1 MQQKIL
7 QNENE
12 KRYGI
17 YYEYDPYSKPL
28 GEGGMGVVYKG
39 NRVNAATGSRQVV
52 AIKAIKDGLP
62 DEVYDRARRE
72 ASIQLKNDNLI
83 EMMGFIS
90 TNEQEL
96 GGRVIRRY
104 YVVSEFLNGVVL
116 TDLLKGN
123 FKDRDGI
130 EIPYAKQLYT
140 RYVSDKESTV
150 VEIIKRVLAG
160 IMALHDKGYIHRD
173 IDPSNIMV
181 TKEGNLKMI
190 DFGIAKDVSNLNTHD
205 GLHTSAGKF
214 IGKAEYAAPEL
225 VLGDVRS
232 QNFTTDVYAIGIL
245 FYQLLAG
252 KLPFDGPQYDV
263 LQKQLKKNLP
273 ISNIPYR
280 KYRLIVKKA
289 TAKNQNDRYQ
299 SCVEMRMAIDN
310 TATDGFDWGLAGKA
324 AAIIFVAGGL
334 GYSGFKYLTYEDVV
348 SDDNNNLVVVEDGF
362 QKRTREDSLKTVFAN
377 ALAQLNS
384 NDQAKVRSGWNA
396 MHHLAEDEN
405 YTEAKR
411 EIGVTMFV
419 DDKIKLSSQIS
430 LRRSH
435 LGLTPNQSQI
445 ESKKILAELQN
456 DSIMTGE
463 ALLALGISYYRSS
476 EWTKAQEALKNALPK
491 LKKSNNETQY
501 NQAVEYLNN
510 MNMH

>member
-7 QNENE
+7 QGENE
-12 KRYGI
+12 KQNGI
-17 YYEYDPYSKPL
+17 CYEYNPFSKPL

-39 NRVNAATGSRQVV
+39 FRVNLANGSRQVV
-52 AIKAIKDGLP
+52 AIKAMKDGLP
-62 DEVYDRARRE
+62 DEVYARARRE
-72 ASIQLKNDNLI
+72 ASIQLKNDNLV
-83 EMMGFIS
+83 EMMGVIS
-90 TNEQEL
+90 ANEQEL
-96 GGRVIRRY
+96 GGRAIRRY

-123 FKDRDGI
+123 FKDSDGI

-140 RYVSDKESTV
+140 RYISDKETTV

-190 DFGIAKDVSNLNTHD
+190 DFGIAKDVTNLNTHD

-245 FYQLLAG
+245 FYQLLVG
-252 KLPFDGPQYDV
+252 KLPFEGPQYDI

-273 ISNIPYR
+273 VSNIPYR
-280 KYRLIVKKA
+280 KYRSIVKKA
-289 TAKNQNDRYQ
+289 TAKKQTDRYQ
-299 SCVEMRMAIDN
+299 SCIEMRMAID
-310 TATDGFDWGLAGKA
+310 TATDGFDWKLAGKA
-324 AAIIFVAGGL
+324 AAIILAVGGM
-334 GYSGFKYLTYEDVV
+334 GYGGYHFT
-348 SDDNNNLVVVEDGF
+348 NNKPEPINLVHVDSHTPIVPKPSKD
-362 QKRTREDSLKTVFAN
+362 DSLKSVFEN

-384 NDQAKVRSGWNA
+384 NDQTKVKNGWKTMQRLAKN
-396 MHHLAEDEN
+396 EN
-405 YTEAKR
+405 FADAKR

-419 DDKIKLSSQIS
+419 DHKVKLSSLVTS
-430 LRRSH
+430 RRSL
-435 LGLTPNQSQI
+435 LGLSSNQSMT
-445 ESKKILAELQN
+445 ESKKILTEIQN
-456 DSIMTGE
+456 DSVMTGE
-463 ALLALGISYYRSS
+463 ALFALGISYYRNS
-476 EWTKAQEALKNALPK
+476 EWTKAKEALNSALPK
-491 LKKSNNETQY
+491 LKEGENEALF

-510 MNMH
+510 MH

>member
-1 MQQKIL
+1 MQKKIL
-7 QNENE
+7 QGENE
-12 KRYGI
+12 KRNGI
-17 YYEYDPYSKPL
+17 CYEYNPFSKPL

-39 NRVNAATGSRQVV
+39 FRVNLTNGSRQVV
-52 AIKAIKDGLP
+52 AIKAMKDGLP
-62 DEVYDRARRE
+62 DEVYGRARRE
-72 ASIQLKNDNLI
+72 ASIQLKNDNLV

-90 TNEQEL
+90 ANEQEL

-123 FKDRDGI
+123 FKDSDGI

-140 RYVSDKESTV
+140 RYISDKETTV

-190 DFGIAKDVSNLNTHD
+190 DFGIAKDVTNLNTHD

-245 FYQLLAG
+245 FYQLLVG
-252 KLPFDGPQYDV
+252 KLPFEGPQYDI

-273 ISNIPYR
+273 VSNIPYR
-280 KYRLIVKKA
+280 KYRSIVKKA
-289 TAKNQNDRYQ
+289 TAKKQTDRYQ
-299 SCVEMRMAIDN
+299 SCIEMRMAID
-310 TATDGFDWGLAGKA
+310 TATDGFDWKLAGKA
-324 AAIIFVAGGL
+324 AAIILAAGGM
-334 GYSGFKYLTYEDVV
+334 GYGGYHFINKPEPI
-348 SDDNNNLVVVEDGF
+348 NLVHVDSLTPIVPKPSKD
-362 QKRTREDSLKTVFAN
+362 DSLKSVFEN

-384 NDQAKVRSGWNA
+384 NDQTKVKDGWKT
-396 MHHLAEDEN
+396 MQHLAKNEN
-405 YTEAKR
+405 FADAKR

-419 DDKIKLSSQIS
+419 DHKVKLSSLVTS
-430 LRRSH
+430 RRTL
-435 LGLTPNQSQI
+435 LGLSSNQSMT
-445 ESKKILAELQN
+445 ESKKILTEIQN
-456 DSIMTGE
+456 DSVMTGE
-463 ALLALGISYYRSS
+463 ALFALGISYYRNS
-476 EWTKAQEALKNALPK
+476 EWTKAKEALKSALPK
-491 LKKSNNETQY
+491 LREGKNEALF

-510 MNMH
+510 MH

>member
-1 MQQKIL
+1 MNQKIL
-7 QNENE
+7 QGENE
-12 KRYGI
+12 KRNGI
-17 YYEYDPYSKPL
+17 YYEYDPFSKPL

-39 NRVNAATGSRQVV
+39 FRVNAATGGRQVV
-52 AIKAIKDGLP
+52 AIKAMKDGLP
-62 DEVYDRARRE
+62 DEVYGRARRE
-72 ASIQLKNDNLI
+72 ASIQLKNDNLV

-96 GGRVIRRY
+96 GGRAIRRY

-160 IMALHDKGYIHRD
+160 IMALQDKGFIHRD

-190 DFGIAKDVSNLNTHD
+190 DFGIAKDVTNLNTHD

-245 FYQLLAG
+245 FYQLLVG

-273 ISNIPYR
+273 VGNIPYR
-280 KYRLIVKKA
+280 KYRSIVKKA
-289 TAKNQNDRYQ
+289 TAKNQADRYQ
-299 SCVEMRMAIDN
+299 SCVEMRMAID

-324 AAIIFVAGGL
+324 AAIIVVAGGL
-334 GYSGFKYLTYEDVV
+334 GFGGFKYFTTNNDVIE
-348 SDDNNNLVVVEDGF
+348 NPNPIVEVPEP
-362 QKRTREDSLKTVFAN
+362 QKPARDDSLKNVFQN

-384 NDQAKVRSGWNA
+384 NDKETVKSGWKT
-396 MHHLAEDEN
+396 MQHLADDEN
-405 YTEAKR
+405 LADAKR

-419 DDKIKLSSQIS
+419 DHKVKLSSQIS
-430 LRRSH
+430 TRRTH
-435 LGLTPNQSQI
+435 LGLTSDQNQAQ
-445 ESKKILAELQN
+445 SKKILAELQN

-463 ALLALGISYYRSS
+463 ALVALGISCYRNS
-476 EWTKAQEALKNALPK
+476 EWAKAKEALKSALPK
-491 LKKSNNETQY
+491 LRQGNNEALY

-510 MNMH
+510 MH

>member
-1 MQQKIL
+1 MNQKIL
-7 QNENE
+7 QGENE
-12 KRYGI
+12 KRNGI
-17 YYEYDPYSKPL
+17 YYEYDPFSKPL

-39 NRVNAATGSRQVV
+39 FRVNAATGGRQVV
-52 AIKAIKDGLP
+52 AIKAMKDGLP
-62 DEVYDRARRE
+62 DEVYGRARRE
-72 ASIQLKNDNLI
+72 ASIQLKNDNLV

-96 GGRVIRRY
+96 GGRAIRRY

-160 IMALHDKGYIHRD
+160 IMALHDKGFIHRD

-190 DFGIAKDVSNLNTHD
+190 DFGIAKDVTNLNTHD

-245 FYQLLAG
+245 FYQLLVG

-273 ISNIPYR
+273 VGNIPYR
-280 KYRLIVKKA
+280 KYRSIVKKA
-289 TAKNQNDRYQ
+289 TAKNQADRYQ
-299 SCVEMRMAIDN
+299 SCVEMRMAID

-324 AAIIFVAGGL
+324 AAIIVVAGGL
-334 GYSGFKYLTYEDVV
+334 GFGGFKYFTTNNDVIE
-348 SDDNNNLVVVEDGF
+348 NPNPIVEVPEP
-362 QKRTREDSLKTVFAN
+362 QKPARDDSLKNVFQN

-384 NDQAKVRSGWNA
+384 NDKETVKSGWKT
-396 MHHLAEDEN
+396 MQHLADDEN
-405 YTEAKR
+405 LADAKR

-419 DDKIKLSSQIS
+419 DHKVKLSSQIS
-430 LRRSH
+430 TRRTH
-435 LGLTPNQSQI
+435 LGLTSDQNQAQ
-445 ESKKILAELQN
+445 SKKILAELQN

-463 ALLALGISYYRSS
+463 ALVALGISCYRNS
-476 EWTKAQEALKNALPK
+476 EWAKAKEALKSALPK
-491 LKKSNNETQY
+491 LRQGNNEALY

-510 MNMH
+510 MH

>member
-7 QNENE
+7 QSENE
-12 KRYGI
+12 KRNGL

-52 AIKAIKDGLP
+52 AIKAMKDGLP

-72 ASIQLKNDNLI
+72 ASIQLKNDNLV

-190 DFGIAKDVSNLNTHD
+190 DFGIAKNVTNLNTHD
-205 GLHTSAGKF
+205 GLRTSAGKF

-245 FYQLLAG
+245 FYQLLVG

-273 ISNIPYR
+273 INNIPYR
-280 KYRLIVKKA
+280 KYRSIVKKA
-289 TAKNQNDRYQ
+289 TAKNQTDRYQ
-299 SCVEMRMAIDN
+299 SCVEMRMAIDI
-310 TATDGFDWGLAGKA
+310 ATDGFDWGLARKA

-334 GYSGFKYLTYEDVV
+334 GYSCFKYLTAKEKEVI
-348 SDDNNNLVVVEDGF
+348 DDNNNLVVVEDGF
-362 QKRTREDSLKTVFAN
+362 QKQTREDSLKTVFDD
-377 ALAQLNS
+377 ALEQLNS
-384 NDQAKVRSGWNA
+384 NDQAKVRSGWDA

-405 YTEAKR
+405 FAEAKR

-419 DDKIKLSSQIS
+419 DDKVKLSSQIS

-435 LGLTPNQSQI
+435 LGFTPNQSQI
-445 ESKKILAELQN
+445 ESKRILAELQN
-456 DSIMTGE
+456 DSVMTGE
-463 ALLALGISYYRSS
+463 ALLALGISCYRNR
-476 EWTKAQEALKNALPK
+476 EWEKAEEALKNALPK
-491 LKKSNNETQY
+491 LKKSNNETLY

>member
-1 MQQKIL
+1 MQQKRL
-7 QNENE
+7 QGENE
-12 KRYGI
+12 KRNGI
-17 YYEYDPYSKPL
+17 YYEYDPFSKPL

-39 NRVNAATGSRQVV
+39 FRVNAATGGRQVV
-52 AIKAIKDGLP
+52 AIKAMKDGLP
-62 DEVYDRARRE
+62 DEVYGRARRE
-72 ASIQLKNDNLI
+72 ANIQLKNDNLV

-96 GGRVIRRY
+96 GGRAIRRY

-190 DFGIAKDVSNLNTHD
+190 DFGIAKDVTNLNTHD

-245 FYQLLAG
+245 FYQLLVG

-273 ISNIPYR
+273 VGNIPYR
-280 KYRLIVKKA
+280 KYRSIVKKA
-289 TAKNQNDRYQ
+289 TAKNQADRYQ
-299 SCVEMRMAIDN
+299 SCVEMRMAID

-324 AAIIFVAGGL
+324 AAIFVVAGGL
-334 GYSGFKYLTYEDVV
+334 GFCGFKYFTSPKDVIDH
-348 SDDNNNLVVVEDGF
+348 SNEIAVVPSEP
-362 QKRTREDSLKTVFAN
+362 QKPTRDDSLKNVFKN

-384 NDQAKVRSGWNA
+384 NDQTKVKDGWKT
-396 MHHLAEDEN
+396 MQHLAKNEN
-405 YTEAKR
+405 FADAKR

-419 DDKIKLSSQIS
+419 DHKVKLSSLVTS
-430 LRRSH
+430 RRTL
-435 LGLTPNQSQI
+435 LGLSFNQSMT
-445 ESKKILAELQN
+445 ESKKILTEIQN
-456 DSIMTGE
+456 DSVMTGE
-463 ALLALGISYYRSS
+463 ALFALGISYYRNS
-476 EWTKAQEALKNALPK
+476 EWTKAKEALKSALPK
-491 LKKSNNETQY
+491 LREGKNEALF
-501 NQAVEYLNN
+501 NQAVEYLK
-510 MNMH
+510 NMH

>member
-1 MQQKIL
+1 MNQKIL
-7 QNENE
+7 QGENE
-12 KRYGI
+12 KRNGI
-17 YYEYDPYSKPL
+17 YYEYDPFSKPL

-39 NRVNAATGSRQVV
+39 FRVNVATGGRQVV
-52 AIKAIKDGLP
+52 AIKAMKDGLP
-62 DEVYDRARRE
+62 DEVYGRARRE
-72 ASIQLKNDNLI
+72 ASIQLKNDNLV

-96 GGRVIRRY
+96 GGRAIRRY

-160 IMALHDKGYIHRD
+160 IMALHDKGFIHRD

-190 DFGIAKDVSNLNTHD
+190 DFGIAKDVTNLNTHD

-232 QNFTTDVYAIGIL
+232 QNFMTDVYAIGIL
-245 FYQLLAG
+245 FYQLLVG

-273 ISNIPYR
+273 VGNIPHR
-280 KYRLIVKKA
+280 KYRSIVKKA
-289 TAKNQNDRYQ
+289 TAKNQSDRYK
-299 SCVEMRMAIDN
+299 SCIEMRMAID

-324 AAIIFVAGGL
+324 AAIIVVAGGL
-334 GYSGFKYLTYEDVV
+334 GFGGFKYFTSPKDSGIDD
-348 SDDNNNLVVVEDGF
+348 SDKIVVVPSEP
-362 QKRTREDSLKTVFAN
+362 QKSTRDDSLKNVFQN
-377 ALAQLNS
+377 ALAQLHS
-384 NDQAKVRSGWNA
+384 NDKATVKSGWKT
-396 MHHLAEDEN
+396 MQHLANDEN
-405 YTEAKR
+405 LAAAKR

-419 DDKIKLSSQIS
+419 DHKVKLSSQVS
-430 LRRSH
+430 TRRTH
-435 LGLTPNQSQI
+435 LGLTSDQNQAQ
-445 ESKKILAELQN
+445 SKKILAELQN

-463 ALLALGISYYRSS
+463 ALVALGISCYRNS
-476 EWTKAQEALKNALPK
+476 EWAKAKEALRSALPK
-491 LKKSNNETQY
+491 LKQGNNEALY

-510 MNMH
+510 MH

>member
-1 MQQKIL
+1 MQHKIL
-7 QNENE
+7 QGEDE
-12 KRYGI
+12 KRNGI
-17 YYEYDPYSKPL
+17 YYEYNPFSKPL

-39 NRVNAATGSRQVV
+39 FRVNAATGTRQIV
-52 AIKAIKDGLP
+52 AIKAMKDGLP
-62 DEVYDRARRE
+62 DEVYGRARRE
-72 ASIQLKNDNLI
+72 ASIQLKNDNLV

-96 GGRVIRRY
+96 GGRAICRY
-104 YVVSEFLNGVVL
+104 YVISEFLNGVVL

-140 RYVSDKESTV
+140 RYVSDKGSTV

-190 DFGIAKDVSNLNTHD
+190 DFGIAKDVTNLNTHD

-245 FYQLLAG
+245 FYQLLVG
-252 KLPFDGPQYDV
+252 KLPFEGPQYDV

-273 ISNIPYR
+273 ISNIPYC
-280 KYRLIVKKA
+280 KYRSIVKKA
-289 TAKNQNDRYQ
+289 TAKNQDDRYK
-299 SCVEMRMAIDN
+299 SCVEMRMAID
-310 TATDGFDWGLAGKA
+310 TATDGFDWGLAGKV
-324 AAIIFVAGGL
+324 AAIIVIAGGL
-334 GYSGFKYLTYEDVV
+334 GFGGFKYFTSPKGVV
-348 SDDNNNLVVVEDGF
+348 IDNTGEIALVPEL
-362 QKRTREDSLKTVFAN
+362 QKPTREDSLKNVFSN
-377 ALAQLNS
+377 ALMQLDS
-384 NDQAKVRSGWNA
+384 NDKARVKSGWEV
-396 MHHLAEDEN
+396 MQHLANNEN
-405 YTEAKR
+405 LADAKR

-419 DDKIKLSSQIS
+419 DHKVKLSSQIS
-430 LRRSH
+430 TRRTH
-435 LGLTPNQSQI
+435 LGLASDQSQAQ
-445 ESKKILAELQN
+445 SKKILAELQS

-463 ALLALGISYYRSS
+463 ALVALGISCYRNS
-476 EWTKAQEALKNALPK
+476 EWANAKEALRSALPK
-491 LKKSNNETQY
+491 LRQGNNEELY

-510 MNMH
+510 MH

>member
-1 MQQKIL
+1 MNQKIL
-7 QNENE
+7 QGENE
-12 KRYGI
+12 KRNGI
-17 YYEYDPYSKPL
+17 YYEYDPFSKPL

-39 NRVNAATGSRQVV
+39 FRVNAATGGRQVV
-52 AIKAIKDGLP
+52 AIKAMKDGLP
-62 DEVYDRARRE
+62 AEVYGRARRE
-72 ASIQLKNDNLI
+72 ASIQLKNDNLV

-96 GGRVIRRY
+96 GGRAIRRY

-160 IMALHDKGYIHRD
+160 IMALHDKGFIHRD

-190 DFGIAKDVSNLNTHD
+190 DFGIAKDVTNLNTHD

-245 FYQLLAG
+245 FYQLLVG

-273 ISNIPYR
+273 VGNIPYR
-280 KYRLIVKKA
+280 KYRSIVKKA
-289 TAKNQNDRYQ
+289 TAKNQADRYQ
-299 SCVEMRMAIDN
+299 SCVEMRMAID

-324 AAIIFVAGGL
+324 AAIIVVAGGL
-334 GYSGFKYLTYEDVV
+334 GFGGFKYFTTNNDVIE
-348 SDDNNNLVVVEDGF
+348 NPNPIVEVPEP
-362 QKRTREDSLKTVFAN
+362 QKPARDDSLKNVFQN

-384 NDQAKVRSGWNA
+384 NDKETVKSGWKT
-396 MHHLAEDEN
+396 MQHLADDEN
-405 YTEAKR
+405 LADAKR

-419 DDKIKLSSQIS
+419 DHKVKLSSQIS
-430 LRRSH
+430 TRRTH
-435 LGLTPNQSQI
+435 LGLTSDQNQAQ
-445 ESKKILAELQN
+445 SKKILAELQN

-463 ALLALGISYYRSS
+463 ALVALGISCYRNS
-476 EWTKAQEALKNALPK
+476 EWAKAKEALKSALPK
-491 LKKSNNETQY
+491 LRQGNNEALY

-510 MNMH
+510 MH

>member
-7 QNENE
+7 QGENE
-12 KRYGI
+12 KKNGI
-17 YYEYDPYSKPL
+17 YYEYDPFSKPL

-39 NRVNAATGSRQVV
+39 LRVNVATGGRQVV
-52 AIKAIKDGLP
+52 AIKAMKDGLP
-62 DEVYDRARRE
+62 DEVYGRARRE
-72 ASIQLKNDNLI
+72 AGIQLKNDNLV

-96 GGRVIRRY
+96 GGRAIRRY

-116 TDLLKGN
+116 TDLLKGS
-123 FKDRDGI
+123 FKNRDGI

-190 DFGIAKDVSNLNTHD
+190 DFGIAKDVANLNTHD

-245 FYQLLAG
+245 FYQLLVG
-252 KLPFDGPQYDV
+252 KLPFEGPQYDI
-263 LQKQLKKNLP
+263 LQKQLKKKLP
-273 ISNIPYR
+273 VNNIPYR
-280 KYRLIVKKA
+280 QYRYIVKKA
-289 TAKNQNDRYQ
+289 TAKDQSARYQ
-299 SCVEMRMAIDN
+299 SCIEMRMAIDI
-310 TATDGFDWGLAGKA
+310 AKPGFDWNLAGKA
-324 AAIIFVAGGL
+324 AAIILMAGGI
-334 GYSGFKYLTYEDVV
+334 GYGGYKWVNTPDIPTPIPPTPDIVIVGSTHSK
-348 SDDNNNLVVVEDGF
+348 S
-362 QKRTREDSLKTVFAN
+362 KEDSLKSLFNN
-377 ALAQLNS
+377 ALVQLNS
-384 NDQAKVRSGWNA
+384 NDQTKVKSGWNT
-396 MHHLAEDEN
+396 MQHLAKDEN
-405 YTEAKR
+405 FDDAKR

-419 DDKIKLSSQIS
+419 DHKVELSSQIS
-430 LRRSH
+430 SRRTH
-435 LGLTPNQSQI
+435 LGLTSGQSQS
-445 ESKKILAELQN
+445 ESKKILSEIQN
-456 DSIMTGE
+456 DSVMTGE
-463 ALLALGISYYRSS
+463 ALVALGISCYRNS
-476 EWTKAQEALKNALPK
+476 EWAKAKEALKSALPK
-491 LKKSNNETQY
+491 LIEGKNDDLY

-510 MNMH
+510 MQ

>member
-1 MQQKIL
+1 M
-7 QNENE
+7 
-12 KRYGI
+12 GI
-17 YYEYDPYSKPL
+17 
-28 GEGGMGVVYKG
+28 VYKG
-39 NRVNAATGSRQVV
+39 FRVNAATGGRQVV
-52 AIKAIKDGLP
+52 AIKAMKDGLP
-62 DEVYDRARRE
+62 DEVYGRARRE
-72 ASIQLKNDNLI
+72 ASIQLKNDNLV

-90 TNEQEL
+90 TNELEL
-96 GGRVIRRY
+96 GGGTIRRY

-123 FKDRDGI
+123 FKDCDGI

-190 DFGIAKDVSNLNTHD
+190 DFGIAKDVANLNTHD

-245 FYQLLAG
+245 FYQLLVG
-252 KLPFDGPQYDV
+252 KLPFDGSQYDV
-263 LQKQLKKNLP
+263 LQMQLKTNLP
-273 ISNIPYR
+273 VGNIPYR
-280 KYRLIVKKA
+280 KYRSIVKKS
-289 TAKNQNDRYQ
+289 TAKNQTDRYQ
-299 SCVEMRMAIDN
+299 SCVEMRMAID

-324 AAIIFVAGGL
+324 AAIIVVAGGL
-334 GYSGFKYLTYEDVV
+334 VFGGFKFLNSEKEVADAGNNIAEVN
-348 SDDNNNLVVVEDGF
+348 SDT
-362 QKRTREDSLKTVFAN
+362 KTSTREDSLKYVFTN
-377 ALAQLNS
+377 ALTQLNS
-384 NDQAKVRSGWNA
+384 NDQLKVKDGWST
-396 MHHLAEDEN
+396 MQHLAKDEN
-405 YTEAKR
+405 FAAAKR

-419 DDKIKLSSQIS
+419 DHKVILSSQIS
-430 LRRSH
+430 SRRNL
-435 LGLTPNQSQI
+435 LGLNSDQSQA
-445 ESKKILAELQN
+445 ESKRILTELQN

-463 ALLALGISYYRSS
+463 ALVALGISCYRNS
-476 EWTKAQEALKNALPK
+476 EWTKAEDALKSALPK
-491 LKKSNNETQY
+491 LREGKNETLY

-510 MNMH
+510 MH

>member
-7 QNENE
+7 QSENE
-12 KRYGI
+12 KKNGF
-17 YYEYDPYSKPL
+17 YYEYDPFSKPI

-39 NRVNAATGSRQVV
+39 SRVNIATGGRQIV
-52 AIKAIKDGLP
+52 AIKAMKDGLP

-72 ASIQLKNDNLI
+72 ASIQLKNDNLV

-90 TNEQEL
+90 NNEQEF

-104 YVVSEFLNGVVL
+104 YVISEFLNGVVL

-190 DFGIAKDVSNLNTHD
+190 DFGIAKDVTNLNTHD
-205 GLHTSAGKF
+205 GLRTSTGKF

-232 QNFTTDVYAIGIL
+232 QNFTTDVYAIGVL
-245 FYQLLAG
+245 FYQLFVG

-273 ISNIPYR
+273 INNIPYR
-280 KYRLIVKKA
+280 KYKSIVKKA
-289 TAKNQNDRYQ
+289 TAKNQTDRYQ
-299 SCVEMRMAIDN
+299 SCVEMRMAID
-310 TATDGFDWGLAGKA
+310 TATDGFDWGVAGKT
-324 AAIIFVAGGL
+324 AAIIFVTGAL
-334 GYSGFKYLTYEDVV
+334 GFGGFKYFTSEKVNDV
-348 SDDNNNLVVVEDGF
+348 SNDFEVVDGSF
-362 QKRTREDSLKTVFAN
+362 QKLTREDSLKTLFAN

-384 NDQAKVRSGWNA
+384 NDHVKVKSGWDV
-396 MHHLAEDEN
+396 MQHLAKDEN
-405 YTEAKR
+405 FADAKR
-411 EIGVTMFV
+411 EIGVTTFV
-419 DDKIKLSSQIS
+419 DSKVKLSSQILS
-430 LRRSH
+430 RRTY
-435 LGLTPNQSQI
+435 LGLTSNQEQSQY
-445 ESKKILAELQN
+445 ESKKILEALQN
-456 DSIMTGE
+456 DSVMTGE
-463 ALLALGISYYRSS
+463 ALVALGICCYRNG
-476 EWTKAQEALKNALPK
+476 EFTKTKEVLNSALPK
-491 LKKSNNETQY
+491 LSNNEHLY
-501 NQAVEYLNN
+501 KLAIEYIRNAN
-510 MNMH
+510 KE

>member
-1 MQQKIL
+1 MNQKIL
-7 QNENE
+7 QGENE
-12 KRYGI
+12 KRNGI
-17 YYEYDPYSKPL
+17 YYEYDPFSKPL

-39 NRVNAATGSRQVV
+39 FRVNAATGGRQVV
-52 AIKAIKDGLP
+52 AIKAMKDGLP
-62 DEVYDRARRE
+62 AEVYGRARRE
-72 ASIQLKNDNLI
+72 ASIQLKNDNLV

-96 GGRVIRRY
+96 GGRAIRRY

-123 FKDRDGI
+123 FKDRDGN

-160 IMALHDKGYIHRD
+160 IMALHDKGFIHRD

-190 DFGIAKDVSNLNTHD
+190 DFGIAKDVTNLNTHD

-245 FYQLLAG
+245 FYQLLVG

-273 ISNIPYR
+273 VGNIPYR
-280 KYRLIVKKA
+280 KYRSIVKKA
-289 TAKNQNDRYQ
+289 TAKNQADRYQ
-299 SCVEMRMAIDN
+299 SCVEMRMAID

-324 AAIIFVAGGL
+324 AAIIVVAGGL
-334 GYSGFKYLTYEDVV
+334 GFGGFKYFTTNNDVIE
-348 SDDNNNLVVVEDGF
+348 NPNPIVEVPEP
-362 QKRTREDSLKTVFAN
+362 QKPARDDSLKNVFQN

-384 NDQAKVRSGWNA
+384 NDKETVKSGWKT
-396 MHHLAEDEN
+396 MQHLADDEN
-405 YTEAKR
+405 LADAKR

-419 DDKIKLSSQIS
+419 DHKVKLSSQIS
-430 LRRSH
+430 TRRTH
-435 LGLTPNQSQI
+435 LGLTSDQNQAQ
-445 ESKKILAELQN
+445 SKKILAELQN

-463 ALLALGISYYRSS
+463 ALVALGISCYRNS
-476 EWTKAQEALKNALPK
+476 EWAKAKEALKSALPK
-491 LKKSNNETQY
+491 LRQGNNEALY

-510 MNMH
+510 MH

>member
-1 MQQKIL
+1 MNQKIL
-7 QNENE
+7 QGENE
-12 KRYGI
+12 KRNGI
-17 YYEYDPYSKPL
+17 YYEYDPFSKPL

-39 NRVNAATGSRQVV
+39 FRVNVATGGRQVV
-52 AIKAIKDGLP
+52 AIKAMKDGLP
-62 DEVYDRARRE
+62 DEVYGRARRE
-72 ASIQLKNDNLI
+72 ASIQLKNDNLV

-96 GGRVIRRY
+96 GGRAIRRY
-104 YVVSEFLNGVVL
+104 YVVSEFLSGVVL

-190 DFGIAKDVSNLNTHD
+190 DFGIAKDVTNLNTHD

-232 QNFTTDVYAIGIL
+232 QNFMTDVYAIGIL
-245 FYQLLAG
+245 FYQLLVG

-273 ISNIPYR
+273 VGNIPYR
-280 KYRLIVKKA
+280 KYRSIVKKA
-289 TAKNQNDRYQ
+289 TAKNQADRYQ
-299 SCVEMRMAIDN
+299 SCVEMRMAID

-324 AAIIFVAGGL
+324 AAIIVVAGGL
-334 GYSGFKYLTYEDVV
+334 GFGGFKYFTSPKDLGIGD
-348 SDDNNNLVVVEDGF
+348 SDKIVVVHSEP
-362 QKRTREDSLKTVFAN
+362 QKPTRDDSLKNVFQN

-384 NDQAKVRSGWNA
+384 NDKKTVESGWNT
-396 MHHLAEDEN
+396 MQHLANDEN
-405 YTEAKR
+405 LADAKR

-419 DDKIKLSSQIS
+419 DHKVKLSSQIS
-430 LRRSH
+430 TRRTY
-435 LGLTPNQSQI
+435 LGLTSDQNQAQ
-445 ESKKILAELQN
+445 SKKILAELQN

-463 ALLALGISYYRSS
+463 ALVALGISCYRNS
-476 EWTKAQEALKNALPK
+476 EWAKAKEALRSALPK
-491 LKKSNNETQY
+491 LKQRNNEALY

-510 MNMH
+510 MH

>member
-7 QNENE
+7 QGENE
-12 KRYGI
+12 KKNGI
-17 YYEYDPYSKPL
+17 CYEFNPFSKPL

-39 NRVNAATGSRQVV
+39 FRVNIATGSRQVV
-52 AIKAIKDGLP
+52 AIKAMKDGLP
-62 DEVYDRARRE
+62 DEVYGRARRE
-72 ASIQLKNDNLI
+72 ASIQLKNDNLV

-96 GGRVIRRY
+96 GGRTIRRY

-123 FKDRDGI
+123 FKDCDGI

-140 RYVSDKESTV
+140 RYISDKESTV

-190 DFGIAKDVSNLNTHD
+190 DFGIAKDVTNLNTHD

-245 FYQLLAG
+245 FYQLLVG
-252 KLPFDGPQYDV
+252 KLPFDGPQYDI

-273 ISNIPYR
+273 VSNIPYR
-280 KYRLIVKKA
+280 KYKLIIKKA
-289 TAKNQNDRYQ
+289 TAKKQTDRYQ
-299 SCVEMRMAIDN
+299 SCIEMRMAID
-310 TATDGFDWGLAGKA
+310 TATDVFDWALAGKI
-324 AAIIFVAGGL
+324 AAIIMIVGFVGYGGYHHL
-334 GYSGFKYLTYEDVV
+334 FINKPV
-348 SDDNNNLVVVEDGF
+348 SENIVHNDSTTTISPSLL
-362 QKRTREDSLKTVFAN
+362 KKDSLKSVFEN
-377 ALAQLNS
+377 ALVQLNS
-384 NDQAKVRSGWNA
+384 NDLAKVRAGWKA
-396 MHHLAEDEN
+396 MQQLAKNDN
-405 YTEAKR
+405 FADAKR

-419 DDKIKLSSQIS
+419 DHKVMLSSKIS
-430 LRRSH
+430 LRRNL
-435 LGLTPNQSQI
+435 LGLSSSQSQA
-445 ESKKILAELQN
+445 ESRKILSEIQN
-456 DSIMTGE
+456 DSVMTGE
-463 ALLALGISYYRSS
+463 ALFALGISYYRNS
-476 EWTKAQEALKNALPK
+476 EWANAKEALKSALPK
-491 LKKSNNETQY
+491 LREDKKDTQY
-501 NQAVEYLNN
+501 YQAVEYLNN
-510 MNMH
+510 MQ

>member
-1 MQQKIL
+1 MNQKIL
-7 QNENE
+7 QGENE
-12 KRYGI
+12 KRNGI
-17 YYEYDPYSKPL
+17 YYEYDPFSKPL

-39 NRVNAATGSRQVV
+39 FRVNAATGGRQVV
-52 AIKAIKDGLP
+52 AIKAMKDGLP
-62 DEVYDRARRE
+62 DEVYGRARRE
-72 ASIQLKNDNLI
+72 ASIQLKNDNLV

-96 GGRVIRRY
+96 GGRAIRRY

-140 RYVSDKESTV
+140 RYISDKESTV

-160 IMALHDKGYIHRD
+160 IMALHDKGFIHRD

-190 DFGIAKDVSNLNTHD
+190 DFGIAKDVTNLNTHD

-232 QNFTTDVYAIGIL
+232 QNFMTDVYAIGIL
-245 FYQLLAG
+245 FYQLLVG

-273 ISNIPYR
+273 VGNIPHR
-280 KYRLIVKKA
+280 KYRSIVKKA
-289 TAKNQNDRYQ
+289 TAKNQCDRYK
-299 SCVEMRMAIDN
+299 SCIEMRMAID

-324 AAIIFVAGGL
+324 AAIIVVAGGF
-334 GYSGFKYLTYEDVV
+334 GFGGFKYFTSLKDSGIDD
-348 SDDNNNLVVVEDGF
+348 SDKIVVVPSEP
-362 QKRTREDSLKTVFAN
+362 QKSTRDDSLKNVFQN

-384 NDQAKVRSGWNA
+384 NDKATVKSGWKT
-396 MHHLAEDEN
+396 MQHLANDEN
-405 YTEAKR
+405 LAAAKR

-419 DDKIKLSSQIS
+419 DHKVKLSSQVS
-430 LRRSH
+430 TRRTH
-435 LGLTPNQSQI
+435 LGLTSDQNQAQ
-445 ESKKILAELQN
+445 SKKILAELQN

-463 ALLALGISYYRSS
+463 ALVALGISCYRNS
-476 EWTKAQEALKNALPK
+476 EWTKAKEALRSALPK
-491 LKKSNNETQY
+491 LKQGNNEALY

-510 MNMH
+510 MH

>member
-1 MQQKIL
+1 MNQKIL
-7 QNENE
+7 QGENE
-12 KRYGI
+12 KRNGI
-17 YYEYDPYSKPL
+17 YYEYDPFSKPL

-39 NRVNAATGSRQVV
+39 FRVNAATGGRQVV
-52 AIKAIKDGLP
+52 AIKAMKDGLP
-62 DEVYDRARRE
+62 DEVYGRARRE
-72 ASIQLKNDNLI
+72 ASIQLKNDNLV

-160 IMALHDKGYIHRD
+160 IMALHDKGFIHRD

-190 DFGIAKDVSNLNTHD
+190 DFGIAKDVTNLNTHD

-245 FYQLLAG
+245 FYQLLVG

-273 ISNIPYR
+273 VGNIPYR
-280 KYRLIVKKA
+280 KYRSIVKKA
-289 TAKNQNDRYQ
+289 TAKNQADRYQ
-299 SCVEMRMAIDN
+299 SCVEMRMAID

-324 AAIIFVAGGL
+324 AAIIVVACGL
-334 GYSGFKYLTYEDVV
+334 GFGGFMYFTTNNDVIENPNPIGEV
-348 SDDNNNLVVVEDGF
+348 PEP
-362 QKRTREDSLKTVFAN
+362 QKPTRDDSLKNVFQN

-384 NDQAKVRSGWNA
+384 NDKETVKSGWKT
-396 MHHLAEDEN
+396 MQHLADDEN
-405 YTEAKR
+405 LADAKR

-419 DDKIKLSSQIS
+419 DHKVKLSSQIS
-430 LRRSH
+430 TRRNH
-435 LGLTPNQSQI
+435 LGLTSDQNQAQ
-445 ESKKILAELQN
+445 SKKILAELQN

-463 ALLALGISYYRSS
+463 ALVALGISCYRNS
-476 EWTKAQEALKNALPK
+476 EWAKAKEALRSALPK
-491 LKKSNNETQY
+491 LKGNQSLY
-501 NQAVEYLNN
+501 NQAQEYLKN
-510 MNMH
+510 MQ